1 MLSKYLKQIKECL
14 DNILDTLKLELDK
27 EINNT
32 FNNLEI

>member
-1 MLSKYLKQIKECL
+1 MINKYIKKIKECL

-27 EINNT
+27 EISNL